1 MPVPTGNRAVLNLV
15 VNYGLS
21 IIDPASLRQV
31 VASGGSLGLGFII
44 STLAREKMTG
54 AQCEGRTMRFF
65 SDLIVQ
71 S

>member
-1 MPVPTGNRAVLNLV
+1 MPTGNRAVLNLG
-15 VNYGLS
+15 VNFGLS
-21 IIDPASLRQV
+21 IIDPASLGQV
-31 VASGGSLGLGFII
+31 AASGGSLRLGFII
-44 STLAREKMTG
+44 STLAREKVTG